1 LALHGFHGV
10 RCRSGRVRD
19 GEAMTDARAIEAATR
34 RLAAALDA
42 LEAALDRRRDTDRGE
57 YALAAQVHALG
68 TDRSKLASELDEQA
82 ARSRRLESTNREI
95 AHRLDV
101 AIDNIRSVLEAE
113 QT

>member
-1 LALHGFHGV
+1 LALHGFYG
-10 RCRSGRVRD
+10 
-19 GEAMTDARAIEAATR
+19 A
-34 RLAAALDA
+34 
-42 LEAALDRRRDTDRGE
+42 RRRRPC
-57 YALAAQVHALG
+57 AQVHALG

>member
-1 LALHGFHGV
+1 MARAAAAAG
-10 RCRSGRVRD
+10 SRD
-19 GEAMTDARAIEAATR
+19 GEAMTDASAIEAATR

-42 LEAALDRRRDTDRGE
+42 LEAALERRRSGDRGE
-57 YALAAQVHALG
+57 DALAAQVHALG